1 MRCCNAMFP
10 TWRGS
15 NSLDEEGIE
24 NDTGDDYGYCPCYP
38 SYLYPL
44 VSAHARRKYLGDK
57 P

>member
-15 NSLDEEGIE
+15 NSLDEEDIE
-24 NDTGDDYGYCPCYP
+24 GDTGDDYGHCPCYP

-44 VSAHARRKYLGDK
+44 VPAHARRRYLGDK